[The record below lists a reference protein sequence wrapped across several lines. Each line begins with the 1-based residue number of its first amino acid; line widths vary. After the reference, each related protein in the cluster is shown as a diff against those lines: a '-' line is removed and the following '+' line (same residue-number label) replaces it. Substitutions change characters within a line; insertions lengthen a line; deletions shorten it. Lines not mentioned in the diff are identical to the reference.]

1 MTQQE
6 MLDVLMNL
14 TTGANLTEEEEST
27 LNFLIR
33 NEDRETGLKLLSILA
48 KVKKR
53 AYLTSLSNMQ
63 YAKDLVDGYVE
74 DMNEFLDELE

>member
-6 MLDVLMNL
+6 MLDALMDI

-48 KVKKR
+48 KVKRR

>member
-33 NEDRETGLKLLSILA
+33 NEDRETGSKLLSILA
-48 KVKKR
+48 KVKRR